1 LARKA
6 RLINSLTGEV
16 MAQYQHLPIYRITY
30 ELLQKSVL
38 TIKEFPRDYK
48 FTIGQQLQETI
59 VGLVVLIYKANT
71 AKAERLIYIEQ
82 LLEKIQVT
90 ELLIRLSQDMRLIS
104 KKDYGALVEMTQS
117 LNKQAEGWRKS
128 ASKLASNKSSC

>member
-1 LARKA
+1 
-6 RLINSLTGEV
+6 

-90 ELLIRLSQDMRLIS
+90 ELLIRLSQNMRLIS
-104 KKDYGALVEMTQS
+104 KKDYGTLVEMTQS
-117 LNKQAEGWRKS
+117 LNKQAEGWKKS

>member
-71 AKAERLIYIEQ
+71 AKAERLIYIER
-82 LLEKIQVT
+82 LLENIQVT

-104 KKDYGALVEMTQS
+104 KKGGQEHKAP
-117 LNKQAEGWRKS
+117 
-128 ASKLASNKSSC
+128 

>member
-1 LARKA
+1 
-6 RLINSLTGEV
+6 

-71 AKAERLIYIEQ
+71 AKAERLIYIER
-82 LLEKIQVT
+82 LLENIQVT

-128 ASKLASNKSSC
+128 ASKLASNKS

>member
-1 LARKA
+1 
-6 RLINSLTGEV
+6 

-38 TIKEFPRDYK
+38 TIKEFPRVFI

-71 AKAERLIYIEQ
+71 AKAECLIGGSQNSSGHGLMERAISISGWAQ
-82 LLEKIQVT
+82 LGSSNLFRRT
-90 ELLIRLSQDMRLIS
+90 GSTASLLPKR
-104 KKDYGALVEMTQS
+104 
-117 LNKQAEGWRKS
+117 
-128 ASKLASNKSSC
+128 